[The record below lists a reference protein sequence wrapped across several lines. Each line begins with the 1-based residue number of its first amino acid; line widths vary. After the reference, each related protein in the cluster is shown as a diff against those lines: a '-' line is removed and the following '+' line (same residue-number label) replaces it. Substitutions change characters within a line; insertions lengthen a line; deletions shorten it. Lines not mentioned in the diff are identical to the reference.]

1 MDAGDDADR
10 PMDAADDGLGAG
22 AAGQSADATEPIDTG
37 ARDAQ
42 LNAVTGL
49 AGRER
54 VRAFDLAAG
63 LAVFFMI
70 LVHVLWHWGRPET
83 WTTPI
88 GEAISYAAGP
98 TAAPVFV
105 FLMGASLGAARQA
118 RTSTLVTR
126 GLWLLFLGYV
136 LNFLRGVIP
145 GSLGTAFGVVT
156 PDQIWPYT
164 PWWLATTVDLHHVV
178 GLSLCAIALLRTRS
192 QPNAWWLVLGG
203 LIVLASPWLRTV
215 QFGTPLLDAPLT
227 PILGS
232 APNVYYAVVPWLVY
246 PLAGAVFGAAMARA
260 IDRTRLFRRGAA
272 IGMVLLLLGG
282 ALILATHP
290 GFDVFTYWR
299 QPPAFPVAIMGVILV
314 WLALCDAVTRF
325 RAIDRRLTVV
335 YGWSHRVIAMYFTHW
350 ILVGWGAGIVGF
362 RALGLGPVLVAM
374 AVAVVLTSYLSRFA
388 VKLEASPWLRRAPGG
403 SEVAVEV
410 EVPAE
415 AAAA

>member
-1 MDAGDDADR
+1 MS
-10 PMDAADDGLGAG
+10 AARGED
-22 AAGQSADATEPIDTG
+22 
-37 ARDAQ
+37 

-54 VRAFDLAAG
+54 IRAFDLAAG

-70 LVHVLWHWGRPET
+70 LVHVLWHWGSPET

-88 GEAISYAAGP
+88 GETISYAAGP

-118 RTSTLVTR
+118 RASTLVTR

-156 PDQIWPYT
+156 PEQIAPYT

-178 GLSLCAIALLRTRS
+178 GLSLVAIALLRTRV
-192 QPNAWWLVLGG
+192 QPGAWWLVLAGA
-203 LIVLASPWLRTV
+203 LVLLSPWLRTV

-232 APNVYYAVVPWLVY
+232 APNVYYAVVPWLAY
-246 PLAGAVFGAAMARA
+246 PLAGAVFGAAIARA
-260 IDRTRLFRRGAA
+260 PDRTRLFRRGAA
-272 IGMVLLLLGG
+272 VGLALLLVGG
-282 ALILATHP
+282 AMILATRP

-299 QPPAFPVAIMGVILV
+299 QPPAFTVAIMGIILL
-314 WLALCDAVTRF
+314 WLALCDAVTRIP
-325 RAIDRRLTVV
+325 AIDRRLAVV
-335 YGWSHRVIAMYFTHW
+335 YGWSNRVIAMYFTHW
-350 ILVGWGAGIVGF
+350 ILVGWGAGLVGF
-362 RALGLGPVLVAM
+362 RALGLPQVLLAM
-374 AVAVVLTSYLSRFA
+374 AAAVVLTSYLSRFA

-410 EVPAE
+410 EV
-415 AAAA
+415 AAA